1 MRNRRFLGG
10 LSVGLVILSLGLAGC
25 GSAGP
30 AAPSGLDPA
39 RMAPASSLLYF
50 SMTVRPQGSQRTQV
64 EATLHKLFGKRAD
77 PTIRQAI
84 QKLMRKAGATYNGD
98 VKPWLGQRIGVV
110 ITQFTPGAPNNG
122 VSPSAV
128 ALIAPTQ
135 NPSAA
140 RAFIAKVLKHSPGT
154 DGKVIGH
161 YAVYGG
167 ALAYQEILATTP
179 ANSLA
184 ASPGYQATVSQLPSN
199 ASAVF
204 YMNTRKLVAAVMSK
218 FKQLGALGA
227 AVRNQ
232 LARIGPNA
240 AVAAGLTLT
249 PSAVSLDTAVSGIR
263 PGPPGH
269 GAAANVGNLPA
280 GAWLALDTGGNIF
293 SPQSVQ
299 RMVTGFRAGFLG
311 ALSQSPLAG
320 SPGASAVAQRL
331 AVIQQFLPALG
342 PLSVSL
348 GGTSPLNLAAGLK
361 LTPTSMAAATRLLEL
376 IHALAAHSASLNVT
390 GNATR
395 FSIGVPTGSSVIVD
409 ETGKNVVATYGFLNQ
424 RAFLAPSAKLS
435 SDPTYQHALSQLP
448 AGSSVPLYVS
458 FGPIASIVS
467 LVDHKPS
474 AAKTEQVLNRLSYL
488 IAGGHSGHDRVVL
501 GLK

>member
-1 MRNRRFLGG
+1 
-10 LSVGLVILSLGLAGC
+10 
-25 GSAGP
+25 
-30 AAPSGLDPA
+30 
-39 RMAPASSLLYF
+39 MAPAGSLMYF
-50 SMTVRPQGSQRTQV
+50 SMTVRPQGSQRGQI
-64 EATLHKLFGKRAD
+64 EGALHKLFGNRAD
-77 PTIRQAI
+77 STIRQAI
-84 QKLMRKAGATYNGD
+84 QKLTRKAGATYNGD
-98 VKPWLGQRIGVV
+98 VRPWLGQRIGVV

-135 NPSAA
+135 DPSAA
-140 RAFIAKVLKHSPGT
+140 QAFIAKLLKRNRGT

-161 YAVYGG
+161 YAVFGG
-167 ALAYQEILATTP
+167 ALAYQQILGTTP

-184 ASPGYQATVSQLPSN
+184 AASGYQAAVSELPSN
-199 ASAVF
+199 AAAVF
-204 YMNTRKLVAAVMSK
+204 YGNIRKFVAAATSR

-227 AVRNQ
+227 AVRSE

-249 PSAVSLDTAVSGIR
+249 PSAISLDTATSGVR

-269 GAAANVGNLPA
+269 GAPADVGNLPA
-280 GAWLALDTGGNIF
+280 GAWLALDTGGNLF
-293 SPQSVQ
+293 SATSVR
-299 RMVTGFRAGFLG
+299 RMIAGFRAGFLG
-311 ALSQSPLAG
+311 AISQGPLAG
-320 SPGASAVAQRL
+320 TPGAGALAQRL

-342 PLSVSL
+342 PLSLSL

-361 LTPTSMAAATRLLEL
+361 LTPASMVAATRLLGL
-376 IHALAAHSASLNVT
+376 VRALAARSASLNVS
-390 GNATR
+390 GSATH

-409 ETGKNVVATYGFLNQ
+409 EAARNVVATYGFLNQ
-424 RAFLAPSAKLS
+424 RAFLAPSSKLS
-435 SDPTYQHALSQLP
+435 SDPTYRHAVSQLP

-458 FGPIASIVS
+458 FGPIASLVS

-488 IAGGHSGHDRVVL
+488 IAGGHSGHDRIVL